1 MKNIM
6 LVDNAECVLES
17 LKWIFMDEPYDFL
30 AFDSPTE
37 ALNTVV
43 SRVLFC

>member
-1 MKNIM
+1 M